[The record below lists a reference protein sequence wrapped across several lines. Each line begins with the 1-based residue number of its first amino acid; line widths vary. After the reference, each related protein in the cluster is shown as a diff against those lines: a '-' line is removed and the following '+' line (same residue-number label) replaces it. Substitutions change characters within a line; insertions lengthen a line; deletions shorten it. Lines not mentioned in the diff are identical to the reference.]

1 MSHSFHYSFYQ
12 SFHYLF
18 YRTYRSSIVA
28 LFMMVGLATAAD
40 LRPGERSAL
49 DAFDRELG
57 AHALAARGG
66 KAVADSQGMVKA
78 ARDRHAVMRRLVRED
93 PQQAV
98 ALALDRVRRNL
109 VPAVARGELEQ
120 EVSAMGTL
128 EVLVA
133 RPVDSTQKPIVK
145 RQAVIGGQR
154 YDVATWGGGLQDISA
169 TKRSLHGVVV
179 DGVLA
184 LMPGRLRVLK
194 PGEPT
199 LLGKRLDD
207 QRCSVSGKLAGKN
220 QESDDG
226 LEDVVVESGDVVHVL
241 CQGGHVAHLGDQI
254 AAAETGSAK
263 LASSWT
269 VGAKT
274 VLYSI
279 ARCADETAFPET
291 TTVADG
297 IMTAVAAR
305 YSAQSWGQT
314 TMTYKIIEIVL
325 PKTKAEYI
333 ALSNGDFTLL
343 ADARAAAIALD
354 PSNDLDNWSFDC
366 VRYTPLFGFSGQG
379 YVGWKGT
386 WLQNSSIGTAVH
398 ELGHN
403 YGLMHA
409 NFWNTN
415 ETSVIGAGSN
425 GEYGDPY
432 SEMGGDGQFS
442 AFEKWRLDWI
452 ATANT
457 KIITTSGTYRVH
469 TSDSATAPSG
479 SAMYALRITKDSQRD
494 YWISHRREFSNA
506 WNLDGVHLH
515 WDPWFFPTPGVAD
528 EDSPTQSNGGGQLLD
543 ATPGTAQGKNDA
555 ALVRGRTFA
564 DPAANIYIT
573 PMTLNTGTTPVSMD
587 VVVNI
592 GPFPSNRNPI
602 VSIAASSTGV
612 ATGATVSFTAT
623 ASDPDGDPLSV
634 YWDMADNTWA
644 SNTLTP
650 TKSWSAAHF
659 YPVRVTVSEMKGGTA
674 SATVLVTVGTVS
686 KFMISGSVL
695 TSGGAGVEGVR
706 VHYGSIPPVSVW
718 TNSDGTY
725 TLPNLTAASYT
736 VSAQKDGASFTAG
749 FTNPVTVGPNATG
762 KNFTQGN
769 LAPTVATAAAANL
782 ATVATTTTTLS
793 VLGADD
799 GGEAS
804 LTYTWAVTGTPPA
817 AVTYSA
823 NGTNAARI
831 SVATF
836 TKAGVYPFAV
846 TIADLSGLTVTSAV
860 TVTVNQTNTTVVVSP
875 TTPIVHVGS
884 TQTFT
889 AISKDQFGTTLSA
902 QPTFSWSVSGGKTI
916 SSGGVVSAI
925 TTAGGPYTVTASSGG
940 KSGTTT
946 FTVIND
952 TPTISAIADQA
963 VAVSTATS
971 AIPFTI
977 GDTETA
983 TASLTLTKASSDT
996 ALVPTANIVLGGSG
1010 ANRTVTVTP
1019 LTGQTGIVTI
1029 TLTVKDAQNVVAT
1042 EVFAVYIG
1050 VSPPSGSS
1058 DGGGGGGGGKCG
1070 LGAGLS
1076 AFLLAMI
1083 GLMLQRSQRRQ
1094 G

>member
-1 MSHSFHYSFYQ
+1 MSHSLGHTCWSTVCVF
-12 SFHYLF
+12 L
-18 YRTYRSSIVA
+18 
-28 LFMMVGLATAAD
+28 MMTGLATAAD
-40 LRPGERSAL
+40 LRPDERLAI
-49 DAFDRELG
+49 DAFERELG
-57 AHALAARGG
+57 ARAVAARSGNL
-66 KAVADSQGMVKA
+66 VADSQNLVKA

-98 ALALDRVRRNL
+98 ALALDRVRRKL
-109 VPAVARGELEQ
+109 VPAAAQGELEQ
-120 EVSAMGTL
+120 EVSTMGRL

-133 RPVDSTQKPIVK
+133 RPVDSTQKAIVK
-145 RQAVIGGQR
+145 RQAVIDGQR
-154 YDVATWGGGLQDISA
+154 YDVATWGGGLQDVSA

-184 LMPGRLRVLK
+184 LLPGRLRVLK
-194 PGEPT
+194 AGESVAS
-199 LLGKRLDD
+199 GKRLDD
-207 QRCSVSGKLAGKN
+207 QRCSVSGKLAGAN
-220 QESDDG
+220 QEPDDG
-226 LEDVVVESGDVVHVL
+226 LDDVIVESGDAVHVL
-241 CQGGHVAHLGDQI
+241 CQGGHIAQLGDQI
-254 AAAETGSAK
+254 AAAEAGSAK

-269 VGAKT
+269 MGPKT

-291 TTVADG
+291 TTVANG

-333 ALSNGDFTLL
+333 ALSNGDYTLL
-343 ADARAAAIALD
+343 DDARAAAIALD
-354 PSNDLDNWSFDC
+354 PSNNLDNWSFDC
-366 VRYTPLFGFSGQG
+366 VRFTPLWGWGGQG
-379 YVGWKGT
+379 FVGGKGT
-386 WLQNSSIGTAVH
+386 WLQYSSSGTAIH

-409 NFWNTN
+409 NFWNTS

-452 ATANT
+452 LTANT
-457 KIITTSGTYRVH
+457 QIITTSGTYRVH
-469 TSDSATAPSG
+469 ASDSATAPSG

-515 WDPWFFPTPGVAD
+515 WDPWAITGIGD
-528 EDSPTQSNGGGQLLD
+528 SNGGGQLLD
-543 ATPGTAQGKNDA
+543 TTPGTAQGKNDA

-564 DPAANIYIT
+564 DTASNIYIT

-587 VVVNI
+587 VVVKI
-592 GPFPSNRNPI
+592 GPFPSNRNPT
-602 VSIAASSTGV
+602 VSISASSTSV

-623 ASDPDGDPLSV
+623 ASDPDGDPLAV
-634 YWDMADNTWA
+634 YWDMADDTWA

-650 TKSWSAAHF
+650 TKSWGTAKI
-659 YPVRVTVSEMKGGTA
+659 YPVRVTVSDMKGGSA
-674 SATVLVTVGTVS
+674 SATVLVTVGSVS
-686 KFMISGSVL
+686 TFMISGAVL

-706 VHYGSIPPVSVW
+706 VHRGTTTGSVW

-725 TLPNLTAASYT
+725 ALPNLSAGSYT
-736 VSAQKDGASFTAG
+736 VSTQKDGAIFAAN

-769 LAPTVATAAAANL
+769 LPPTVATPAAANL
-782 ATVATTTTTLS
+782 ATVTATTTTLS

-817 AVTYSA
+817 AVTYSS
-823 NGTNAARI
+823 NGNNAARS
-831 SVATF
+831 SVVTF
-836 TKAGVYPFAV
+836 TKAGTYPFQV

-875 TTPIVHVGS
+875 MTPVVHVGS

-889 AISKDQFGTTLSA
+889 ASSKDQFGTTLSA

-952 TPTISAIADQA
+952 TPIISVIADQT
-963 VAVSTATS
+963 VAVSIPTS

-983 TASLTLTKASSDT
+983 ATSLTLTKVSSDI

-1010 ANRTVTVTP
+1010 ANRTV
-1019 LTGQTGIVTI
+1019 
-1029 TLTVKDAQNVVAT
+1029 
-1042 EVFAVYIG
+1042 
-1050 VSPPSGSS
+1050 SP
-1058 DGGGGGGGGKCG
+1058 
-1070 LGAGLS
+1070 
-1076 AFLLAMI
+1076 
-1083 GLMLQRSQRRQ
+1083 
-1094 G
+1094 